1 MKGCVNMGAV
11 KNYLWD
17 QAEDFLDDLVSK
29 IKKGMRVPEAMKLVN
44 KADIAFDLI
53 GFNDTDEVEDYLS
66 DIDYEYNC

>member
-1 MKGCVNMGAV
+1 MGAV

-17 QAEDFLDDLVSK
+17 QAEDFLDDLESK
-29 IKKGMRVPEAMKLVN
+29 IKNGMRVPEAMKLVN

-53 GFNDTDEVEDYLS
+53 GFNDIDEVEDYLS